1 MIEVVSRLNIASILE
16 NSARDYPAKTAVI
29 YNETR
34 LTFAQ
39 LNGAASQIAN
49 GLKAK
54 GIGKGDNVAFS
65 MLNLPYF
72 PMVYY
77 GILKTGATVVPL
89 NVLLKSREIA
99 YHLKDSDAKAYFC
112 FIGTPDLPMAK
123 EGYGG
128 FSETE
133 ACEHFWVV
141 TPPGVDNPIPG
152 TFTLNELMT
161 NQSPAFDSFPTSN
174 NDPAVILYTSGTTG
188 QAKGA
193 VLCHSNIYNN
203 SLVISV
209 LLRYVPEDIHL
220 IALPLFH
227 SFAQTVQMNAGMLVG
242 NALVLVPKFDPA
254 AVLKGFQDENITLF
268 AGVPTM
274 YWALLNYSKASEYDL
289 DKISNTL
296 RIGVSGGSAM
306 PVEIMKQFEA
316 KFNVSILEGYG
327 LSETSPVA
335 SFSRMDL
342 LKKPGSIGVPLQGV
356 DMAIVNENG
365 EALPIGEVGE
375 IVIRGHNIMLG
386 YYKRDGA
393 TKEAF
398 RGGWFHSGDLGKQ
411 DEDGF
416 YYVVD
421 RLKDMVLRGGFNVYP
436 REVEETLMTHPKV
449 SLAAVVGEPS
459 DQYGEEIVAHIV
471 LKEGVEAT
479 SEEFIAWSKEQ
490 MASYKYPRKVLIKDN
505 LPMNATGKILKR
517 VLREE

>member
-1 MIEVVSRLNIASILE
+1 MSDIVSRLNIASILE
-16 NSARDYPAKTAVI
+16 NSARDYPNKIAVV

-34 LTFAQ
+34 LTYAQ
-39 LNGAASQIAN
+39 LNGASSQIAN

-54 GIGKGDNVAFS
+54 GIGKGDNVALS

-72 PMVYY
+72 PMIYY

-99 YHLKDSDAKAYFC
+99 YHLEDSDSKAYFC
-112 FIGTPDLPMAK
+112 FIGTPDLPMVE
-123 EGYGG
+123 EGFGG
-128 FSETE
+128 FSETD
-133 ACEHFWVV
+133 ACENFWVV
-141 TPPGVDNPIPG
+141 TPPGVENPIPG
-152 TFTLNELMT
+152 TSTLNELMAD
-161 NQSPAFDSFPTSN
+161 QSPAFDSVSTSN

-193 VLCHSNIYNN
+193 VLCHSNIYSN
-203 SLVISV
+203 SLVIQG
-209 LLRYVPEDIHL
+209 LFRNVPDDIHL

-227 SFAQTVQMNAGMLVG
+227 SFAQTVQMNTGMLAG
-242 NALVLVPKFDPA
+242 NTLVLIPKFDPA
-254 AVLKGFQDENITLF
+254 AVLKAFQDENITLF

-274 YWALLNYSKASEYDL
+274 YWALLNYPKASDYDL

-296 RIGVSGGSAM
+296 RLGVSGGSSM
-306 PVEIMKQFEA
+306 PVEIMKQFQD
-316 KFNVSILEGYG
+316 KYKITMLEGYG
-327 LSETSPVA
+327 LSETTPVA
-335 SFSRMDL
+335 SFSRLDL
-342 LKKPGSIGVPLQGV
+342 AKKPGSIGVPIHGIE
-356 DMAIVNENG
+356 MAIVNEEG
-365 EALPIGEVGE
+365 RILPKGEVGE

-386 YYKRDGA
+386 YYKREEA

-411 DEDGF
+411 DDDGF

-436 REVEETLMTHPKV
+436 REVEETLMTHPKI

-459 DQYGEEIVAHIV
+459 EQYGEEVVAHIV
-471 LKEGVEAT
+471 LKDGVEGT
-479 SEEFIAWSKEQ
+479 PEEFITWSKEH
-490 MASYKYPRKVLIKDN
+490 MASYKYPRKVMIKDS